1 MEKLISIIEKTLV
14 PVANKLSQNKYLSA
28 ISGGCTLGII
38 MVGAVFT
45 ILTNISWQPYTDLL
59 ASTGLDQ
66 LFTGVQNVTTNLL
79 AVYMAFAVGYRGA
92 TVFENKKY
100 TLTSGFLSLFAY
112 MLLVPLDT
120 TTLADSGISFFN
132 ISYLGTKGVF
142 VALLAGLIVSRLLA
156 LITEKNIVIKLP
168 DSVPPAI
175 SDSFSAI
182 IPYFFI
188 TLICWGF
195 RTLAGLNIPELVGQ
209 MLLPVLG
216 AADNI
221 FVYTL
226 QQFLSALLWICGLHG
241 DNITG
246 AVINVFTNQ
255 WIADNNTAFM
265 AGTAV
270 KDLPYVWTPN
280 LCRLSQWVS
289 SCWPIL
295 VYMFMSSKKLPHL
308 KPLATICLP
317 PAVFCIIEPIM
328 FGLPVVMN
336 GFLLVPFI
344 LTHTLTAALTYWLT
358 SIGFVGKMY
367 MNLPWATPS
376 PVLGYLAAGGSI
388 GGIVIVFINF
398 AIGMVIFYPFW
409 KSYEKAEVAKFNGE
423 TA

>member
-1 MEKLISIIEKTLV
+1 MIAGAIAINIIDIC
-14 PVANKLSQNKYLSA
+14 Y
-28 ISGGCTLGII
+28 
-38 MVGAVFT
+38 
-45 ILTNISWQPYTDLL
+45 
-59 ASTGLDQ
+59 
-66 LFTGVQNVTTNLL
+66 
-79 AVYMAFAVGYRGA
+79 
-92 TVFENKKY
+92 KKH
-100 TLTSGFLSLFAY
+100 
-112 MLLVPLDT
+112 
-120 TTLADSGISFFN
+120 
-132 ISYLGTKGVF
+132 
-142 VALLAGLIVSRLLA
+142 
-156 LITEKNIVIKLP
+156 IVIKLP

-295 VYMFMSSKKLPHL
+295 VDISHILGNLITVIFDYQILR
-308 KPLATICLP
+308 KPLK
-317 PAVFCIIEPIM
+317 
-328 FGLPVVMN
+328 
-336 GFLLVPFI
+336 I
-344 LTHTLTAALTYWLT
+344 LSL
-358 SIGFVGKMY
+358 
-367 MNLPWATPS
+367 
-376 PVLGYLAAGGSI
+376 
-388 GGIVIVFINF
+388 
-398 AIGMVIFYPFW
+398 
-409 KSYEKAEVAKFNGE
+409 
-423 TA
+423 